1 MILRFTA
8 SNSYLALNTENHSF
22 TISKR
27 IVADYDEMR
36 HFMPH
41 VYRMIGAFD
50 IGELMNELIHQG
62 YTKTDESYVFYDGND
77 TCTEFVT
84 DDLPFC

>member
-8 SNSYLALNTENHSF
+8 GTSYLSFNTENKRF
-22 TISKR
+22 TTSQR
-27 IVADYDEMR
+27 ITSEYDEVR

-41 VYRMIGAFD
+41 VNRMVGAFELGD
-50 IGELMNELIHQG
+50 LMNELIHQG
-62 YTKTDESYVFYDGND
+62 YEETNESYVFYDGND